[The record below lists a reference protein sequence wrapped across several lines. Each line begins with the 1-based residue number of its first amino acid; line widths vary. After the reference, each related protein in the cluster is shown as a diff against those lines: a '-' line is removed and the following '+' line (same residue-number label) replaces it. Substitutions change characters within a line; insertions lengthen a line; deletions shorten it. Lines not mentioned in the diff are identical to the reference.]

1 MSDNLS
7 LTQLANALGA
17 ELRLAPGVDAEYV
30 ISGLSTL
37 QDAGPEQLT
46 FLANPNYR
54 RFLKT
59 TSAGAVLVT
68 AEFVEETPVSAL
80 CVDNPYL
87 AFARASALFNT
98 APTIEAGIHPSAV
111 VHPDAEVA
119 SSASIAAGA
128 VIEAFAKI
136 GPRASV
142 GANCFVG
149 EGSTLGEGSCLY
161 AGAILHHGC
170 QVGRDVIIHSH
181 AVIGADGFGFA
192 LHQREW
198 IKIYQL
204 GGVQVGDEV
213 EIGANTCVDRGALGD
228 TLIGCGVKI
237 DNLVQ
242 IAHNVQIGDYSA
254 IAACTGIAGS
264 AVIGKHCA
272 LGGSSRI
279 AGHVT
284 IADGCQVTANTFV
297 TKSIDKPGI
306 YSGALPFADS
316 QSWRRNAVRFGQ
328 LDKVARRV
336 KDLEKQLKAL
346 SLDRDK

>member
-1 MSDNLS
+1 MSLA
-7 LTQLANALGA
+7 QLALELGA
-17 ELRLAPGVDAEYV
+17 ELRLAPGVDAAHE
-30 ISGLSTL
+30 ISGLCTL
-37 QDAGPEQLT
+37 QDGKPDQLT

-68 AEFVEETPVSAL
+68 AEFADGCPVSAL

-87 AFARASALFNT
+87 AFAKASALFNT
-98 APTIEAGIHPSAV
+98 APLVEVGVHPSAV
-111 VHPDAEVA
+111 IHPDAEVDP
-119 SSASIAAGA
+119 SASIAAGA
-128 VIEAFAKI
+128 VVEAFAKI

-170 QVGRDVIIHSH
+170 QVGRDAIIHSH

-213 EIGANTCVDRGALGD
+213 EVGANTCVDRGALGD
-228 TLIGCGVKI
+228 TVIGRGVKI

-264 AVIGKHCA
+264 AIVGKHCA

-297 TKSIDKPGI
+297 TKSIDSPGV
-306 YSGALPFADS
+306 YSGGLPFADS

-328 LDKVARRV
+328 LDKMARRL
-336 KDLEKQLKAL
+336 KDLEKQLAML
-346 SLDRDK
+346 SCTKDE